1 MGGNKLLKSAVKQ
14 TETKTDIKSAF
25 NCLPVKLTR
34 KQQVFCQEY
43 MANGYNATQA
53 AIKAGYS
60 KKTAY
65 SIGQRL
71 LKKVEIKAELE
82 RNTQAAQEKFEYT
95 KEEHF
100 KELEE
105 LKLAAKKSGA
115 LAAAV
120 KAAELKGKL
129 CGLYIEKQEVTVK
142 EPRKFVVEIV
152 KPN

>member
-14 TETKTDIKSAF
+14 TEIKTDIKSAL

-34 KQQVFCQEY
+34 KQQAFCQEY

-105 LKLAAKKSGA
+105 LKLAAKKTGA

>member
-1 MGGNKLLKSAVKQ
+1 MGEIKLLKPTIKQ
-14 TETKTDIKSAF
+14 TETKTDIKSAS

-71 LKKVEIKAELE
+71 LKNVEVKAELE
-82 RNTQAAQEKFEYT
+82 KNTQAAQEKFEYT

-142 EPRKFVVEIV
+142 EPRKFVFEL
-152 KPN
+152 KK

>member
-14 TETKTDIKSAF
+14 TETKKDIKSAS

>member
-14 TETKTDIKSAF
+14 TETKTDIKSAS

-34 KQQVFCQEY
+34 KQQLFCQEY
-43 MANGYNATQA
+43 LANGYNATQA

-60 KKTAY
+60 AKTAY
-65 SIGQRL
+65 AMGAENLRKPQ
-71 LKKVEIKAELE
+71 IKAVLKGIS
-82 RNTQAAQEKFEYT
+82 QQEQSKFEYT

-105 LKLAAKKSGA
+105 LKLAAKKTGA

-142 EPRKFVVEIV
+142 EPRKFVFEL
-152 KPN
+152 KK

>member
-14 TETKTDIKSAF
+14 TKTQTDTMSAF

-65 SIGQRL
+65 ACGAENLRKPQ
-71 LKKVEIKAELE
+71 IKAVLE
-82 RNTQAAQEKFEYT
+82 EMSKQEQSKFEYT

-129 CGLYIEKQEVTVK
+129 CGLYIEKQELTVK
-142 EPRKFVVEIV
+142 EPRKFVFVV
-152 KPN
+152 KK

>member
-14 TETKTDIKSAF
+14 TEIKTDIKSAL

-34 KQQVFCQEY
+34 KQQLFCQEY
-43 MANGYNATQA
+43 LANGYNATQA

-71 LKKVEIKAELE
+71 LKHVEVKAELE
-82 RNTQAAQEKFEYT
+82 RNTQATQKKFEYT

-105 LKLAAKKSGA
+105 LKLAAKKTGA

-129 CGLYIEKQEVTVK
+129 CGLYIEKQEVMLK
-142 EPRKFVVEIV
+142 EPQKFIFEL
-152 KPN
+152 KK